1 MNTTDRT
8 QAEAL
13 VDLLLADGGTVS
25 VQDGEEWTLHR
36 SADRTA
42 ILAAM
47 GTTGMD
53 RLRWFRCGSHLPA
66 GVFLL
71 IYGNGD
77 GELIADHSDN
87 AVCNALWNHWDA
99 LVAA

>member
-36 SADRTA
+36 SADRA
-42 ILAAM
+42 AVLAAM
-47 GTTGMD
+47 GTTGVD
-53 RLRWFRCGSHLPA
+53 RLRWFLPSSHLPA
-66 GVFLL
+66 GAFLL
-71 IYGNGD
+71 IYGNRP

-87 AVCNALWNHWDA
+87 AVCNTLWDRWDA